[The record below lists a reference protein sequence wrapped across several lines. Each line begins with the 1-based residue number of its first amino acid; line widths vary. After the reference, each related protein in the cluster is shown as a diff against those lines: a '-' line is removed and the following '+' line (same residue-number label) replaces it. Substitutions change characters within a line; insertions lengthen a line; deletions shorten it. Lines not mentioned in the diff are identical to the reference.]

1 MPFGQRSVVVVVVV
15 VVVRIY
21 VVVAVAAFVRIGIAQ
36 RARHAIE
43 TSLLSSSI
51 ATQSSKK

>member
-1 MPFGQRSVVVVVVV
+1 MPFGQRSVVV

-36 RARHAIE
+36 RARNAIE

-51 ATQSSKK
+51 AAQSSKK